1 MNLLL
6 SVLGYWGP
14 YILLVTTS
22 FALMIYNND
31 YLIVYLFFSVVG
43 TMINYIVK
51 SAIKQPRPKRQKHL
65 YDFEHKQKHG
75 QEYGMPSGHAQNS
88 FYSLFTVLFNIPN
101 LYFILL
107 SILLTCNTCYQRWVY
122 RNHTISQII
131 VGSLTGIMVFCLAY
145 KASEANLHRFIQI

>member
-75 QEYGMPSGHAQNS
+75 QEYGMPSGHAQNI

-107 SILLTCNTCYQRWVY
+107 SILLTCNTCYQRWPA
-122 RNHTISQII
+122 RLQPQTPW
-131 VGSLTGIMVFCLAY
+131 T
-145 KASEANLHRFIQI
+145 